1 MSSQCDVGVDLVR
14 WEEGGEAEDG
24 DPTVAAVAVAATEV
38 EAEAEGVKTEK
49 WVVMP
54 EKVPPDVLP
63 EPTREPLPP

>member
-24 DPTVAAVAVAATEV
+24 GPTVAAVAVAGAEV
-38 EAEAEGVKTEK
+38 EGVKTEK
-49 WVVMP
+49 WVDMP
-54 EKVPPDVLP
+54 EKVPPDILL